1 MSSASQLKGK
11 IMTTI
16 AITGAT
22 GQLGRL
28 AIAALKSRDPKANII
43 ALVRNTAA
51 DVGAPT
57 RAFDYKNLDASA
69 LTGVDVLVLIS
80 SSDFDDR
87 IGQHKNVI
95 NAAKSAGVGRIIYTS
110 ILSGAAN
117 PMILAQDHIATEA
130 AIVASKIPA
139 TILRNGWYTENYT
152 GSLGGSVAAGAMIGA
167 SGKGRISSAARA
179 DYADAIA
186 VVALDKSHVGLTY
199 ELAGDTA
206 HTMDDFAAEVSRL
219 LGKTIPYNDL
229 PAAAYQEIL
238 QSFGLPEGVAFVF
251 ADSDIQAKSGAL
263 FNDSKTLSKLIGRP
277 TPPISGPIKVALDA
291 L

>member
-1 MSSASQLKGK
+1 
-11 IMTTI
+11 MTTI

-69 LTGVDVLVLIS
+69 LKGVDVLVLIS

-110 ILSGAAN
+110 ILGGAAN
-117 PMILAQDHIATEA
+117 PMILAADHIATEA
-130 AIVASKIPA
+130 AIVASKLPA

-167 SGKGRISSAARA
+167 SGTGRISSAARA

-186 VVALDKSHVGLTY
+186 VVALDPAHVGLTY

-206 HTMDDFAAEVSRL
+206 HTMDEFAAEVSRV

-251 ADSDIQAKSGAL
+251 ADSDTQAKSGAL
-263 FNDSKTLSKLIGRP
+263 FNDSKTLSKLFGRP
-277 TPPISGPIKVALDA
+277 TTPIAEPIKAALDA

>member
-1 MSSASQLKGK
+1 
-11 IMTTI
+11 MTTI

-69 LTGVDVLVLIS
+69 LKGVDVLVLIS

-110 ILSGAAN
+110 ILGGAAN
-117 PMILAQDHIATEA
+117 PMILAADHIATEA
-130 AIVASKIPA
+130 AIVASKLPA

-167 SGKGRISSAARA
+167 SGTGRISSAARA

-186 VVALDKSHVGLTY
+186 VVALDPAHVGLTY

-206 HTMDDFAAEVSRL
+206 HTMDEFAAEVSRV

-251 ADSDIQAKSGAL
+251 ADSDTQAKSGAL

-277 TPPISGPIKVALDA
+277 TTPIAEPIKAALDA